1 MVLDK
6 KVNSDVYPFW
16 TYSYLVSV
24 FFVFLLTDLVRYKP
38 VILLESVAYL
48 STRILLIWGTTI
60 ASMQWMQVRSFAAVN
75 TTMTRGYRRPGIF
88 RH

>member
-1 MVLDK
+1 MCLLQ
-6 KVNSDVYPFW
+6 VNSEVYPYW

-48 STRILLIWGTTI
+48 TTRILLIWGTTI
-60 ASMQWMQVRSFAAVN
+60 ASMQWMQVRKL
-75 TTMTRGYRRPGIF
+75 
-88 RH
+88 